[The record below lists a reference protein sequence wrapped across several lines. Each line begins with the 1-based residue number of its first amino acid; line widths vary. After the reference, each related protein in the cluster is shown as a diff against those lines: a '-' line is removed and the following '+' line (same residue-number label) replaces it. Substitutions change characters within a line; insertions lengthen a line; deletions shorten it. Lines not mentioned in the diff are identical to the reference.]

1 MVIPGV
7 RAVYT
12 SPTPYHAERIYAA
25 AMYCSDGR
33 IGDQIDDFLHHG
45 TGFPRYDR
53 LVCPGGP
60 VALSGRLLAL
70 WDARGVEEQLR
81 FLVEVHD
88 IKSVVLVAHEGCAYY
103 AHRLAL
109 PAGQVESAQRE
120 DLRRAADAIVRLASG
135 VTVARYFARHAGTAI
150 RFEPA

>member
-1 MVIPGV
+1 MPPLACRYI
-7 RAVYT
+7 

-25 AMYCSDGR
+25 ALYCSDGR
-33 IGDQIDDFLHHG
+33 IGDQVDEFLHHG

-88 IKSVVLVAHEGCAYY
+88 IRTVVLVAHEGCAYY
-103 AHRLAL
+103 ARRLAL
-109 PAGQVESAQRE
+109 APERIELEQRE
-120 DLRRAADAIVRLASG
+120 DLKKAAAAIAKLAPG
-135 VTVARYFARHAGTAI
+135 VTTESYFARHVGSAI
-150 RFEPA
+150 GFDAV

>member
-109 PAGQVESAQRE
+109 PAGQLESAQRE
-120 DLRRAADAIVRLASG
+120 DLRRAADAIVKLAPG
-135 VTVARYFARHAGTAI
+135 VTVARYFARHHGDAI
-150 RFEPA
+150 RFEAG